1 MSLFQL
7 HTNMGRTHS
16 NDVDKG
22 VLGERKRFTESD
34 RIIMAKYGFEIE
46 PAVKLLIAAE
56 VGDT

>member
-7 HTNMGRTHS
+7 HTKMGRTHS

-22 VLGERKRFTESD
+22 VLRERKRFTESD

-46 PAVKLLIAAE
+46 QP
-56 VGDT
+56 

>member
-1 MSLFQL
+1 
-7 HTNMGRTHS
+7 MGRTHS